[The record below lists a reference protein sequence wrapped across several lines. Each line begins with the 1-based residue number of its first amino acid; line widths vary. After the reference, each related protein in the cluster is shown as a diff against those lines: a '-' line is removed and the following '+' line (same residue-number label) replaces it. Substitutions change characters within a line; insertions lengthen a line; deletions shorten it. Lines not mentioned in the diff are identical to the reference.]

1 MNKLSPRD
9 CVDLY
14 FFLQERYAV
23 QLCQKAGRMVAG
35 DVEWFF
41 FLLLEMKDLNKLTS
55 KLEFWGRECLILVNI
70 SMFCN
75 RGKNLLAETY
85 LQSCLVLWHC

>member
-1 MNKLSPRD
+1 MDEQVKSKRLCRSICLR
-9 CVDLY
+9 
-14 FFLQERYAV
+14 ERHAV

-35 DVEWFF
+35 DVDLFF
-41 FLLLEMKDLNKLTS
+41 FLLLEMRDLNKLTS
-55 KLEFWGRECLILVNI
+55 KLELWRRECLILVNI

-85 LQSCLVLWHC
+85 LQSFLVLLHC